1 MHHICFLFLNFGIN
15 SSISLNRRLKKE
27 VKCCMEELDCNVVVM
42 KKSRPKVLRLNLI
55 GSPETETERLS
66 RSEAFPALMKKDS
79 DRWNVTQVP
88 NVTPASSPEHTSFTT
103 TDMGTSSISSIEVG
117 SSPKLVFEIE
127 SYLKK
132 NNFLRR
138 KKSGDVDESDSSTE
152 SEKSK
157 QWVADILSSA
167 YDYSKYTKRGSRDYN
182 KMLNPMFDG
191 LQANFFEFDLDPE
204 VILPR
209 DRQEMGLRTNVREIV
224 SLSGKAPPEPP
235 PLCSVCQHRA
245 PVFGKP
251 PRWFNYSE
259 LEHATDGFS
268 KANFLAEGGY
278 GSVHRGILPDG
289 QVIAVKQH
297 RTSSSQGDREFC
309 SEVEVLSC
317 AQHRNVVLLIG
328 FCVEEGRR
336 LLVYEYI
343 CNGSLDSH
351 LYGNSLN
358 IFLSIHFSMMFLCS
372 CHHLQDVKLFH

>member
-1 MHHICFLFLNFGIN
+1 
-15 SSISLNRRLKKE
+15 
-27 VKCCMEELDCNVVVM
+27 MEELDCNVVVM

-55 GSPETETERLS
+55 GSPEMETERMS

-138 KKSGDVDESDSSTE
+138 KQSRDVDESDSGTE

-167 YDYSKYTKRGSRDYN
+167 YDYSKYMKRGSRDYN

-191 LQANFFEFDLDPE
+191 LQANFFEFDLEFEPE
-204 VILPR
+204 VIFPR
-209 DRQEMGLRTNVREIV
+209 DRQDLELRTNVREIV
-224 SLSGKAPPEPP
+224 SLTGKAPPEPP
-235 PLCSVCQHRA
+235 PLCSMCQHRA

-251 PRWFNYSE
+251 PRWFTYSE

-351 LYGNSLN
+351 LYGNPFCTFFSHF
-358 IFLSIHFSMMFLCS
+358 IFPSCS
-372 CHHLQDVKLFH
+372 YATAINCRT